1 MLPLRELFL
10 SHQHEAADETA
21 NLATELQVRGVVP
34 WVDKLRGGFR
44 IARESPVEA
53 RRVIREDCFGF
64 LLYATEKAFESEFI
78 RKVEVAEAKQV
89 RADDASY
96 LLFAFA
102 RDMGFKDLSRKS
114 LDAFGI
120 DLGAY
125 HGVSVG
131 TRDAP
136 TATVAA
142 KQIELARLILDEVIA
157 RSIVS
162 HCPSVSMQISSRDLF
177 PDEDTDALRVNATHL
192 ATAVGES
199 RQWAQLLDGLVDIK
213 DRIARTGARPR
224 LHIHGSKHL
233 TTAFM
238 VGRVFSPFELDI
250 RQSAR
255 AVWQTDALPSCSTT
269 PLAVRSEGVAT
280 DGALFV
286 GIASRN
292 KDIAICMDQ
301 FIEKHGLEVPKRLLL
316 APRGD
321 PLDVDEQLCRAMVLQ
336 TYAAIELAM
345 RGHHFTSIHLF
356 VAAPQAFMMMLG
368 REFRGMPPVHLYE
381 WTGTE
386 YIRSCVIPG
395 AVL

>member
-1 MLPLRELFL
+1 MPLKELFL
-10 SHQHEAADETA
+10 SYQHDSADEIA

-44 IARESPVEA
+44 VARESPVEA

-64 LLYATEKAFESEFI
+64 LLYATEEAFESEFI
-78 RKVEVAEAKQV
+78 REVEVDEAKRA

-96 LLFAFA
+96 LLFAFG
-102 RDMGFKDLSRKS
+102 RDMGFKNLSCKS
-114 LDAFGI
+114 LNAFGI

-125 HGVSVG
+125 HSVSVG

-136 TATVAA
+136 TETVVT
-142 KQIELARLILDEVIA
+142 KQIEIARLVLDEVIA
-157 RSIVS
+157 RSLVS
-162 HCPSVSMQISSRDLF
+162 DCPSISMQISTRDLF
-177 PDEDTDALRVNATHL
+177 PDEDSDALRVNATHL
-192 ATAVGES
+192 GTAVGES
-199 RQWAQLLDGLVDIK
+199 AQWVQLLGGLVDIK
-213 DRIARTGARPR
+213 DRIARAGARPR

-250 RQSAR
+250 RQSKR
-255 AVWQTDALPSCSTT
+255 AVWRTDAPPSYSTT
-269 PLAVRSEGVAT
+269 PLAVRSEGVAS

-286 GIASRN
+286 GVASRN
-292 KDIAICMDQ
+292 KDIAIGMDE
-301 FIEKHGLEVPKRLLL
+301 FIEKQGVEVPKRVLL

-321 PLDVDEQLCRAMVLQ
+321 PLDVDEQLCRAMVIQ
-336 TYAAIELAM
+336 TYATIELAM
-345 RGHHFTSIHLF
+345 RGHRFSSIHLF